1 MAMST
6 NDGLEVFEPLYLPFT
21 ISILVGTRGKEDKIS
36 LDALTMNP
44 KEAYFFAYEIQE
56 LKRFLF
62 QVDGEFDG
70 KITFIWNNLYHFQQE
85 NLDDQQFIFTSEN
98 RKILIYEHG
107 KTENA
112 YPWRCGYYEFCI
124 IYQEQ
129 RFYGMI
135 KIIPKNLEYDQ
146 LEWMHSSL
154 NQQINGIMNDSQ
166 YFKKSSASLT
176 QNGTMYFWPIIRFIE
191 SNEERLLVAIQ
202 QFISKLKRKQ
212 KKTYELKRQV
222 RKLDFNTI
230 RWNLMHPAISN
241 ATNLTMQP
249 VMQEENYLDEIK
261 YAKNKVRKF
270 IMTIETLLT
279 FVKYELVKDKNKMDQ
294 IDYQVKDIEK
304 MMQNVVGNGSITDRE
319 KAKYRQSKL
328 LKEIELE
335 KLTKS
340 VIEKERITNSLEK
353 LYEVY
358 FREYT
363 IGVFRVATDTDS
375 SNYPGSPSKV
385 FLNFIHSLSLFDK
398 KVKEYGKK
406 QMLLPVYKPTFLL
419 YEYFVFFSLCDIFMK
434 LKFKNDKEPLAEQ
447 ILMHIKDDELMDGAF
462 VTLENKDWIINL
474 VYNEIIEGSPQVSLL
489 KGTNF
494 FSGEESKKPDIRLDF
509 FRKKNKEYVASI
521 IFEIKYS
528 PMFNIYQPV
537 GNTKAMEQMYKYWGL
552 KYVERVNG
560 KLTFIRKPINEVICL
575 YPGSNVH
582 RKVLEAGCGTYI
594 QFYPKKKG
602 EDLYELVGERELID
616 IIRKTM
622 FEIN

>member
-1 MAMST
+1 MST
-6 NDGLEVFEPLYLPFT
+6 NESPEVFEPLYLPFT
-21 ISILVGTRGKEDKIS
+21 IAILVGTRGKEEKIS

-44 KEAYFFAYEIQE
+44 KEAYLFAYEIQE

-85 NLDDQQFIFTSEN
+85 NLDDHQYIFTPEN
-98 RKILIYEHG
+98 RRILIYEHG

-124 IYQEQ
+124 VYQEQ
-129 RFYGMI
+129 HFYGMI
-135 KIIPKNLEYDQ
+135 KIVPKNLEYDQ
-146 LEWMHSSL
+146 LEWMHATL
-154 NQQINGIMNDSQ
+154 HQQINGIMNDSQ

-191 SNEERLLVAIQ
+191 ANEERLLVAIQ

-212 KKTYELKRQV
+212 KKEYELKRQV
-222 RKLDFNTI
+222 KKLDFTTI
-230 RWNLMHPAISN
+230 RWNLLHPDISN

-249 VMQEENYLDEIK
+249 VVQEENYLDEIK

-270 IMTIETLLT
+270 LLTIETLLT
-279 FVKYELVKDKNKMDQ
+279 FVKYELVKDKNKMNQ
-294 IDYQVKDIEK
+294 IDFQIRDIEK

-335 KLTKS
+335 KLVKS
-340 VIEKERITNSLEK
+340 VSEKERITNSLEK

-363 IGVFRVATDTDS
+363 IGIFRIATDNDT
-375 SNYPGSPSKV
+375 SNYPTSPSKV

-419 YEYFVFFSLCDIFMK
+419 YEYFVFFSLCDIFLK
-434 LKFKNDKEPLAEQ
+434 LKFHNDEEPLAEQ

-462 VTLENKDWIINL
+462 VKLENKEWIISL

-509 FRKKNKEYVASI
+509 YRKKNNEYVASI

-560 KLTFIRKPINEVICL
+560 KLSFVRKPINEVICL

-602 EDLYELVGERELID
+602 EDFYELVGERELVE
-616 IIRKTM
+616 IINKTLE
-622 FEIN
+622 EIK

>member
-1 MAMST
+1 MST

>member
-1 MAMST
+1 MST
-6 NDGLEVFEPLYLPFT
+6 NNSPEIFEPLYLPFT
-21 ISILVGTRGKEDKIS
+21 IAILVGTRGKEEKIS

-44 KEAYFFAYEIQE
+44 KEAYLFAYEIQE

-70 KITFIWNNLYHFQQE
+70 KITFVWNNLYHFQQE
-85 NLDDQQFIFTSEN
+85 NLDDQQFIFTSEK

-129 RFYGMI
+129 QFYGMI
-135 KIIPKNLEYDQ
+135 KIVPKNLDYDQ
-146 LEWMHSSL
+146 LEWMHSTL

-166 YFKKSSASLT
+166 YFKKSSASFT

-212 KKTYELKRQV
+212 KKEYELKRQV
-222 RKLDFNTI
+222 KKLDFNTI
-230 RWNLMHPAISN
+230 RWTLLHPAISN

-249 VMQEENYLDEIK
+249 VVQEENYIDEIK

-270 IMTIETLLT
+270 LLTIETLLT

-294 IDYQVKDIEK
+294 IDFQVKDIEK

-319 KAKYRQSKL
+319 KAKYRQSKM
-328 LKEIELE
+328 LKELELE

-340 VIEKERITNSLEK
+340 VSEKERITNSLEK

-363 IGVFRVATDTDS
+363 IGIFRIATDTDTS
-375 SNYPGSPSKV
+375 KYPTSPSKV

-419 YEYFVFFSLCDIFMK
+419 YEYFVFFSLCDIFLK
-434 LKFKNDKEPLAEQ
+434 LKFKNDSEPLAEQ

-462 VTLENKDWIINL
+462 VSLENKSWIINL

-509 FRKKNKEYVASI
+509 YRKNNKEYVASI

-560 KLTFIRKPINEVICL
+560 KMTYVRKPINEVICL

-602 EDLYELVGERELID
+602 EDFYELVGERELVE
-616 IIRKTM
+616 IINRTLEELK
-622 FEIN
+622 

>member
-1 MAMST
+1 MST
-6 NDGLEVFEPLYLPFT
+6 NHVITEISNESMHLPFLL
-21 ISILVGTRGKEDKIS
+21 SIRIGTRGKEDKIQLNTLTTHS
-36 LDALTMNP
+36 KDAYLFT
-44 KEAYFFAYEIQE
+44 YEIQE
-56 LKRFLF
+56 LKRFFF
-62 QVDGEFDG
+62 QIEGELDG
-70 KITFIWNNLYHFQQE
+70 KVTFIWNNLYHFQQE
-85 NLDDQQFIFTSEN
+85 NLDDQHYVFTNEN

-112 YPWRCGYYEFCI
+112 YPWRCGFYEFCI

-129 RFYGMI
+129 RYYGMV

-146 LEWMHSSL
+146 LEWMHENL

-166 YFKKSSASLT
+166 YFKKSSATLT

-191 SNEERLLVAIQ
+191 ANEERLLVAIQ
-202 QFISKLKRKQ
+202 QFKSKLKRKQ
-212 KKTYELKRQV
+212 KKEYELQRKV
-222 RKLDFNTI
+222 KKLDFTTL

-249 VMQEENYLDEIK
+249 VLLEENYLDEIK

-270 IMTIETLLT
+270 ILTIETLLA
-279 FVKYELVKDKNKMDQ
+279 FVKYELLKDTKKMEQ
-294 IDYQVKDIEK
+294 IEYQVQDIEK
-304 MMQNVVGNGSITDRE
+304 MMQNVVGNGSITERE

-328 LKEIELE
+328 LKEMELE
-335 KLTKS
+335 KLKTS
-340 VIEKERITNSLEK
+340 VTEKNRITTSLDN
-353 LYEVY
+353 LYDVY

-363 IGVFRVATDTDS
+363 LGIFRVTSDS
-375 SNYPGSPSKV
+375 HTSKYPASPSKV

-419 YEYFVFFSLCDIFMK
+419 YEYFVYFSLCSIF
-434 LKFKNDKEPLAEQ
+434 LKMGFNNPNDPLDEQ

-462 VTLENKDWIINL
+462 VKLENKYWVIDL

-509 FRKKNKEYVASI
+509 YRKKSNEYAGSI

-528 PMFNIYQPV
+528 PMFNIFQPV

-560 KLTFIRKPINEVICL
+560 KLSYVRKPIQEVICL

-602 EDLYELVGERELID
+602 EDHYELIGEKELMD
-616 IIRKTM
+616 IINRTIVNLM
-622 FEIN
+622 

>member
-1 MAMST
+1 MST
-6 NDGLEVFEPLYLPFT
+6 NSPEIFEPLYLPFT
-21 ISILVGTRGKEDKIS
+21 IAILVGTRGKEEKIS

-44 KEAYFFAYEIQE
+44 KEAYLFAYEIQE

-62 QVDGEFDG
+62 QVDGDFDG

-85 NLDDQQFIFTSEN
+85 NLDDQQFIFTQEN
-98 RKILIYEHG
+98 RRILIYEHG

-129 RFYGMI
+129 HFYGMI
-135 KIIPKNLEYDQ
+135 KIVPKNLEYDQ
-146 LEWMHSSL
+146 LEWMHATL

-166 YFKKSSASLT
+166 FFKKSSASFT

-191 SNEERLLVAIQ
+191 SSEERLLVAIQ

-212 KKTYELKRQV
+212 KKEYELKRQV
-222 RKLDFNTI
+222 KKLDFNTI
-230 RWNLMHPAISN
+230 RWNLIHPAISN

-249 VMQEENYLDEIK
+249 VLQEENYLDEIK

-270 IMTIETLLT
+270 LLTIETLLT

-294 IDYQVKDIEK
+294 INFQVKDIEK

-340 VIEKERITNSLEK
+340 VSEKVRITNSLEK

-363 IGVFRVATDTDS
+363 IGIFRIATDTDT
-375 SNYPGSPSKV
+375 SNYPSSPSKV

-419 YEYFVFFSLCDIFMK
+419 YEYFVFFSLCDIFLK
-434 LKFKNDKEPLAEQ
+434 LKFKNDSEPLAEQ

-462 VTLENKDWIINL
+462 VTLENKDWTINL

-509 FRKKNKEYVASI
+509 YRKKNKEYVASI

-552 KYVERVNG
+552 KYVERING
-560 KLTFIRKPINEVICL
+560 KMSYVRKPINEVICL

-594 QFYPKKKG
+594 QFYPRKKG
-602 EDLYELVGERELID
+602 EDFYELIGERELIE
-616 IIRKTM
+616 IINRTID
-622 FEIN
+622 EIK

>member
-1 MAMST
+1 MSINQYT
-6 NDGLEVFEPLYLPFT
+6 TEICDEGFILPFVL
-21 ISILVGTRGKEDKIS
+21 SIRIGTRGKEEKIS
-36 LDALTMNP
+36 LDILTRHA
-44 KEAYFFAYEIQE
+44 KDAYLFTYEIQE
-56 LKRFLF
+56 LKRFFF
-62 QVDGEFDG
+62 QIDGDFDG
-70 KITFIWNNLYHFQQE
+70 KVTFVWNNLYHFQQE
-85 NLDDQQFIFTSEN
+85 NLDDQQYIFTTETK
-98 RKILIYEHG
+98 KILIYEHG

-112 YPWRCGYYEFCI
+112 YPWRCGFYEFCI

-129 RFYGMI
+129 RFYGMV
-135 KIIPKNLEYDQ
+135 KILPKNLEYDQ
-146 LEWMHSSL
+146 LEWMHSNL

-166 YFKKSSASLT
+166 FFKKSSATLT

-191 SNEERLLVAIQ
+191 ANEERLLVAIQ
-202 QFISKLKRKQ
+202 QFKSKLKRKQ
-212 KKTYELKRQV
+212 KKVYELQRKV
-222 RKLDFNTI
+222 TKLDFTTL
-230 RWNLMHPAISN
+230 RWNLIHPAISN

-249 VMQEENYLDEIK
+249 VVQEENYLEEIK

-270 IMTIETLLT
+270 ILTIETLLT
-279 FVKYELVKDKNKMDQ
+279 FVKYELMKDKKKMDQ
-294 IDYQVKDIEK
+294 IDYQVQDIEK

-335 KLTKS
+335 KLQKS
-340 VIEKERITNSLEK
+340 VIEKKRITTSLDN

-363 IGVFRVATDTDS
+363 LGIFRAATDSLTTR
-375 SNYPGSPSKV
+375 YPTSPSKV
-385 FLNFIHSLSLFDK
+385 FLNFVHSLSLFDK

-419 YEYFVFFSLCDIFMK
+419 YEYFVYFSLCNLF
-434 LKFKNDKEPLAEQ
+434 LKQGYENIEDPLAEQ
-447 ILMHIKDDELMDGAF
+447 ILMHVKDDELMDGAF
-462 VTLENKDWIINL
+462 VKLENKNWIINL
-474 VYNEIIEGSPQVSLL
+474 VFNEIIEGSPQVSLL

-509 FRKKNKEYVASI
+509 FRKSNNEFAGSI

-560 KLTFIRKPINEVICL
+560 KLNYARKPIQEVICL

-602 EDLYELVGERELID
+602 EDNYELIGEKELIE
-616 IIRKTM
+616 IINRT
-622 FEIN
+622 IVNIS